1 MTGRTHDMAAF
12 TALLALVVLYPPG
25 QMTLAT
31 MLIALLANMIG
42 GIAPDIDQPTAPF
55 WRNLP
60 VGGYVGRFISRAM
73 GGHRFITH
81 SLVGLALLAL
91 ASHWLLAFFKPIM
104 PQVDTHL
111 VWLAFLVG
119 VASHLVMD
127 MFTKEGVPLLLPV
140 PVKLGLPPL
149 RALRVTTGKAVELY
163 LIFPGLALVAG
174 LTVWAYYQTLLD
186 LLQRHLTR

>member
-12 TALLALVVLYPPG
+12 TALLALVILYPPEHI
-25 QMTLAT
+25 TLAT
-31 MLIALLANMIG
+31 ALVALLANMIG

-60 VGGYVGRFISRAM
+60 VGGVVGRMITRMM

-81 SLVGLALLAL
+81 SFVGVV
-91 ASHWLLAFFKPIM
+91 LLAFLSKLLLTFLSPLMHGI
-104 PQVDTHL
+104 DTHM
-111 VWLAFLVG
+111 VWLAFLIG

-127 MFTKEGVPLLLPV
+127 MFTKEGVPLLLPISI
-140 PVKLGLPPL
+140 KFGLPPI

-163 LIFPGLALVAG
+163 LIFPGLAFVAIALVS
-174 LTVWAYYQTLLD
+174 TYYHSFVELIHQHIT
-186 LLQRHLTR
+186 Q